1 MVETVKKYKLHME
14 LEREDIKLTIDDVV
28 EAPFNLEDYIF
39 KHDLEAYDI
48 IKFALEEIK
57 EWFT

>member
-57 EWFT
+57 E